1 MKVVLWQ
8 LYIIGSFVLLG
19 LVARIGRWRLG
30 AVRLGIVALAVGWT
44 LWTLARLF
52 SFNLIFVQLVSIW
65 GSAWVLQRL
74 ARQRALI
81 DTQAPIIASLRQ
93 SPESGD
99 NPFSPPAATR
109 ALALADAGRMLVLT
123 GLAEHRALLRE
134 AMEGA
139 TRRLVILSGWA
150 KPGVVDRGFRER
162 LRACLRRGV
171 DVFIGYGWGTG
182 TGGTPPPLGQQEAG
196 RKLLE
201 IRAWALQQKTPG
213 QLVIAVFNN
222 HAKLLFCD
230 DRFVACG
237 SFNWL
242 SNARGGAAEVSLKLA
257 DPDLVGPEAERR
269 AQEIMREATV
279 AASDVA

>member
-99 NPFSPPAATR
+99 NP
-109 ALALADAGRMLVLT
+109 
-123 GLAEHRALLRE
+123 
-134 AMEGA
+134 
-139 TRRLVILSGWA
+139 
-150 KPGVVDRGFRER
+150 
-162 LRACLRRGV
+162 
-171 DVFIGYGWGTG
+171 
-182 TGGTPPPLGQQEAG
+182 
-196 RKLLE
+196 
-201 IRAWALQQKTPG
+201 
-213 QLVIAVFNN
+213 
-222 HAKLLFCD
+222 
-230 DRFVACG
+230 
-237 SFNWL
+237 
-242 SNARGGAAEVSLKLA
+242 
-257 DPDLVGPEAERR
+257 
-269 AQEIMREATV
+269 
-279 AASDVA
+279 